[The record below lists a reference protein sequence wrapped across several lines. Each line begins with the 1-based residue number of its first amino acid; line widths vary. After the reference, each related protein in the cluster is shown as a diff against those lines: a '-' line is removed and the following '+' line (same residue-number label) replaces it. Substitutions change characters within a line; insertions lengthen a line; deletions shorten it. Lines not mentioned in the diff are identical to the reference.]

1 MQSSSEAVRT
11 QPPRIAKFFILA
23 ICFLMLGRADRLHTP
38 DACWRCSRLI
48 QNRSAK
54 SSRDSRA
61 PAHELPPVPLL
72 LSRILGFSFEVIVQL
87 VVQFLVRLRPA
98 KQRPQPQR
106 NREQPMLRSHSDL
119 SYSYRSATIGS
130 VFDARY
136 AGRKLATAP
145 HTTSRTMA
153 SASVNGSEELKPNR

>member
-87 VVQFLVRLRPA
+87 VVQSNSWSA
-98 KQRPQPQR
+98 CAQRNTTTAAAGESCTANAQVSFRSLLFIPQR
-106 NREQPMLRSHSDL
+106 HHRIGIRRSIRREKTCHCPTYDKQDDGQRQ
-119 SYSYRSATIGS
+119 RQRIG
-130 VFDARY
+130 
-136 AGRKLATAP
+136 
-145 HTTSRTMA
+145 
-153 SASVNGSEELKPNR
+153 